1 MLEEN
6 KQRKPHTHT
15 HTHTPHTTRYC
26 HLISVIMMMM
36 RNHWRSIVAKQR
48 SIVTTSHFTPI
59 PIRHKSS
66 SQSTGQQQQHGS
78 GGDDGESGV
87 GSIVQNV
94 MNRIFRS
101 KNKDT
106 SDDEQKHRS
115 SDDDQQQ
122 HQQQHEH
129 IQHQHSGHGEP
140 LDSESEYSQF
150 SHGGIPP
157 PSPVPKR
164 HIPQEEIERLTAE
177 REKLEKEFNL
187 HELANMKPH
196 SDMSQQ
202 FDRVPMPEMEPIV
215 PVLHLRE
222 DSEVRV
228 TTIDTP
234 HGPLRV
240 GTVDTHAKMSTLV
253 LMFEAG
259 IRYEQRKLNE
269 HGLSL
274 VLNKLSFKV
283 L

>member
-1 MLEEN
+1 M
-6 KQRKPHTHT
+6 
-15 HTHTPHTTRYC
+15 
-26 HLISVIMMMM
+26 
-36 RNHWRSIVAKQR
+36 
-48 SIVTTSHFTPI
+48 
-59 PIRHKSS
+59 
-66 SQSTGQQQQHGS
+66 
-78 GGDDGESGV
+78 
-87 GSIVQNV
+87 
-94 MNRIFRS
+94 
-101 KNKDT
+101 
-106 SDDEQKHRS
+106 
-115 SDDDQQQ
+115 
-122 HQQQHEH
+122 
-129 IQHQHSGHGEP
+129 
-140 LDSESEYSQF
+140 
-150 SHGGIPP
+150 
-157 PSPVPKR
+157 
-164 HIPQEEIERLTAE
+164 TAE